1 MLNIKDEND
10 YLPEKLSENRKIPTK
25 IRKIIEKRRFAADTQ
40 RILMNMNEMCS

>member
-25 IRKIIEKRRFAADTQ
+25 IIKKRRFAADTQ